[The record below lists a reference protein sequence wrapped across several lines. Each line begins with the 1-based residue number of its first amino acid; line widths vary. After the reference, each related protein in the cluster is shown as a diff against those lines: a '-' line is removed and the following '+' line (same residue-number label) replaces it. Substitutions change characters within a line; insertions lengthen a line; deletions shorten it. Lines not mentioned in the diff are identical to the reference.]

1 MGWVVIKKE
10 RERGSSKELMR
21 ADESST
27 KERESAPARE
37 IEREISGARQREMD
51 RQRRGGGKANTRS
64 CACAYARA

>member
-1 MGWVVIKKE
+1 
-10 RERGSSKELMR
+10 MR

-27 KERESAPARE
+27 EERESAPARE